1 MLTDAVSGGNGET
14 DRIPEGRRLKRLIQ
28 FQEETGGAGK

>member
-1 MLTDAVSGGNGET
+1 MLTDTVSGGNEKT
-14 DRIPEGRRLKRLIQ
+14 DRIPEGRCLKGLIQ